1 MLRSGNDAA
10 VALAEHVG
18 GSVQGF
24 ADMMNKKAEE
34 LGLVNTHFVTPHGL
48 DDSQHYTTAL
58 ELAELTDYAMQNE
71 KFTQIV
77 GTKSTTI
84 NINGYPRQINNT
96 NELLGVLNG
105 VVGVKTG
112 FTNNAGRCLVTEVKR
127 NGMDIITV
135 VLGADTKKD
144 RTRDSVKLIE
154 YTYSN
159 YKMYNVREKI
169 TEKFNE
175 WKSINSDRIEIIKGK
190 GDKLNLALGEI
201 SVDWLPL
208 QDSKID
214 TIEYEFNTLTTI
226 EAPVE
231 EWTKIGTM
239 VVKLD
244 GKIIDTIDI
253 LNTNKVNKKTWFDY
267 FKQCLAVFGDTFQKQ
282 AYA

>member
-10 VALAEHVG
+10 VALAEYVG

-24 ADMMNKKAEE
+24 ADLMNKKAEE
-34 LGLVNTHFVTPHGL
+34 LGLSNTHFVTPHGL
-48 DDSQHYTTAL
+48 DDSNHYTTAL
-58 ELAELTDYAMQNE
+58 ELAKLTDYAMQNE
-71 KFTQIV
+71 KFAKIV

-127 NGMDIITV
+127 DGMDIITV

-144 RTRDSVKLIE
+144 RTKDSVKLIK

-169 TEKFNE
+169 EEQFNN
-175 WKSINSDRIEIIKGK
+175 WRDINTDRIQIIKGK
-190 GDKLNLALGEI
+190 GDTMNLKLGDI
-201 SVDWLPL
+201 SVYLLPL
-208 QDSKID
+208 QDTKID
-214 TIEYEFNTLTTI
+214 TLECEFNTITVV

-231 EWTKIGTM
+231 EKTKIGTM

-253 LNTNKVNKKTWFDY
+253 INTNKIEKKTWLDY
-267 FKQCLAVFGDTFQKQ
+267 LKTLVKKIYLCLN
-282 AYA
+282 

>member
-34 LGLVNTHFVTPHGL
+34 LGLVNTHFVTSHGL

-71 KFTQIV
+71 KFAQIV

-169 TEKFNE
+169 TKKFNE
-175 WKSINSDRIEIIKGK
+175 WKNINSDRIKIIKGK
-190 GDKLNLALGEI
+190 EEKLNLALGEI

-239 VVKLD
+239 VVKIY
-244 GKIIDTIDI
+244 G
-253 LNTNKVNKKTWFDY
+253 
-267 FKQCLAVFGDTFQKQ
+267 
-282 AYA
+282 